1 MLGNNAPALF
11 TLGTTPVTFTS
22 TDDSGNASSCL
33 ARVTVVDTA
42 MPAVSAS
49 LTPVGRIHKRT
60 GSFRVGFST
69 TDNCEPA
76 PSVLAVMAIPPG
88 AEGFRVVLDDD
99 DSDDDEDS
107 HGEATITFDYG
118 RRRVTLEGS
127 SRSTLLAMLARIL
140 AEGGAAV
147 AHNQV
152 VRLELDEQAS

>member
-1 MLGNNAPALF
+1 
-11 TLGTTPVTFTS
+11 
-22 TDDSGNASSCL
+22 
-33 ARVTVVDTA
+33 
-42 MPAVSAS
+42 
-49 LTPVGRIHKRT
+49 
-60 GSFRVGFST
+60 
-69 TDNCEPA
+69 
-76 PSVLAVMAIPPG
+76 MAIPPG